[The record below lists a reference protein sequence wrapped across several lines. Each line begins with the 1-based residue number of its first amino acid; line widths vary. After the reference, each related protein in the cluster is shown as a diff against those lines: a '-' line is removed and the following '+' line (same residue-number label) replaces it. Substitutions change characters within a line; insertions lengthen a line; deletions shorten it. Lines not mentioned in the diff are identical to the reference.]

1 MAYYKFTKA
10 IINNEEIEVY
20 NHGDLERDFTY
31 INDIVAGIIKAIK
44 FNSSSKENS
53 LSNTNAP
60 YRIFNLGNNKPIKL
74 KKFIEAIE
82 KACNKKA
89 RISYLPMQ
97 PGDVK
102 VTYADIEDSINEI
115 GFKPSIDI
123 DEGMKLFVDWYIK
136 YHGYQK

>member
-74 KKFIEAIE
+74 KSSSKLLKKHAIKKQE
-82 KACNKKA
+82 FLIYLCNLEMLK
-89 RISYLPMQ
+89 
-97 PGDVK
+97 
-102 VTYADIEDSINEI
+102 
-115 GFKPSIDI
+115 
-123 DEGMKLFVDWYIK
+123 
-136 YHGYQK
+136 